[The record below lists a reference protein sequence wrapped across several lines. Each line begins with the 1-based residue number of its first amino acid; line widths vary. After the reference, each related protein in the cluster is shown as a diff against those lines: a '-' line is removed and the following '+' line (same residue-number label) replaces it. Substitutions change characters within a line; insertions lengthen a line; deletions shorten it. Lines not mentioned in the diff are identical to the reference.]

1 MSVTV
6 YGIPTCGTVKKA
18 RKWLD
23 DHGVAHTWV
32 DFRSTPPEPARV
44 ARWVSTF
51 GAPPMRNT
59 SGGAYR
65 ALGDEKAGW
74 DDARWTTAFQGD
86 AMLVKRPVVE
96 VDGVPVLVGFR
107 EDDYAARFGG

>member
-23 DHGVAHTWV
+23 DHGVAHSWV
-32 DFRSTPPEPARV
+32 DFRATPPEAARV
-44 ARWVSTF
+44 TRWVATF
-51 GAPPMRNT
+51 GAAALKNT

-65 ALGDEKAGW
+65 ALGDDKAAW
-74 DDARWTTAFQGD
+74 DDGRWTLAYQGD
-86 AMLVKRPVVE
+86 AMLIKRPVVE
-96 VDGVPVLVGFR
+96 VDGVPALVGFR
-107 EDDYAARFGG
+107 EEAYAARFR